1 MMAASF
7 ERAFA
12 EIAGPE
18 LDRVVYCGRQFTPA
32 TENRALADA
41 LSGLEPEWQQRLSRQ
56 LSYRAR
62 CNLHDAEEAIEDEVI
77 YLLEEVPE
85 VFHME
90 RGHWTHLL
98 FWRGR
103 YRLLKNQAAPRL
115 ASTNAL
121 ESALG
126 DVAVTVTDGTI
137 CVPISPQA
145 EENAGDGALP
155 RPGDPWGRREVI
167 SGLQRFYR
175 YYGRSP
181 RARECR
187 PLNRL
192 PTYGVIR
199 THFGGL
205 EAALL
210 ASGIVHKE
218 LGRRRRR
225 WSPVD
230 AARACRS
237 FYRHNGYWPGA
248 SDAERNRDQ
257 LPSRSVMVRCFGS
270 THGGEIRGVA
280 ESILVAAES

>member
-1 MMAASF
+1 MAASF

-18 LDRVVYCGRQFTPA
+18 LDRVVYCGRRFHRSP
-32 TENRALADA
+32 ENRALADA
-41 LSGLEPEWQQRLSRQ
+41 LSGLDHEWQQRISRQ
-56 LSYRAR
+56 LAYRAR
-62 CNLHDAEEAIEDEVI
+62 CSSHDAEEAIEDEVI
-77 YLLEEVPE
+77 YLLEEIPE

-90 RGHWTHLL
+90 RDRWMRLL

-121 ESALG
+121 EATLG
-126 DVAVTVTDGTI
+126 DSAADGTI

-145 EENAGDGALP
+145 EENAGDGPLP
-155 RPGDPWGRREVI
+155 RPGDPWERRQVI

-175 YYGRSP
+175 YYGRAP
-181 RARECR
+181 RARECC

-199 THFGGL
+199 DHFGGL

-210 ASGIVHKE
+210 ASGIVHQE

-225 WSPVD
+225 WSPVE

-280 ESILVAAES
+280 ESILLAADS

>member
-1 MMAASF
+1 MAASL

-18 LDRVVYCGRQFTPA
+18 FDRVVYCGRQFHRAP
-32 TENRALADA
+32 ENRALADA
-41 LSGLEPEWQQRLSRQ
+41 LSGLDHEWQQRLSRR
-56 LSYRAR
+56 LAYRAR
-62 CNLHDAEEAIEDEVI
+62 CSSHDAEEAIEDEVI

-85 VFHME
+85 VFHMG
-90 RGHWTHLL
+90 RDHWMHLL

-115 ASTNAL
+115 ASTNVL
-121 ESALG
+121 EAALG
-126 DVAVTVTDGTI
+126 DIAVTDRTI

-145 EENAGDGALP
+145 EEHAGDGPLP
-155 RPGDPWGRREVI
+155 RAGNPWGRRQVI

-175 YYGRSP
+175 YYGRPP
-181 RARECR
+181 RTRECR

-199 THFGGL
+199 AHFGGL

-225 WSPVD
+225 WSAVE

-237 FYRHNGYWPGA
+237 FYRQNGYWPGA

-257 LPSRSVMVRCFGS
+257 LPGRSAMIRCFGS

-280 ESILVAAES
+280 ESILFAADS

>member
-1 MMAASF
+1 MAASF

-18 LDRVVYCGRQFTPA
+18 FDRIVYGGRRFPRAPEDCTLAEALKDLDR
-32 TENRALADA
+32 
-41 LSGLEPEWQQRLSRQ
+41 EWQTRLAGWLAHRG
-56 LSYRAR
+56 R
-62 CNLHDAEEAIEDEVI
+62 CSPHDAEDAIEDEVV
-77 YLLEEVPE
+77 YLLEEQPD
-85 VFHME
+85 VFRLKRE
-90 RGHWTHLL
+90 RWLRLL

-121 ESALG
+121 EEALG
-126 DVAVTVTDGTI
+126 DGAIADGTGL
-137 CVPISPQA
+137 VPISPQA
-145 EENAGDGALP
+145 EENAGDAPLP

-175 YYGRSP
+175 YYGRP
-181 RARECR
+181 PLARECR
-187 PLNRL
+187 SFNQL
-192 PTYGVIR
+192 PRYEVIKD
-199 THFGGL
+199 HFGGL
-205 EAALL
+205 EPALL
-210 ASGIVHKE
+210 AAGIVPRE

-225 WSPVD
+225 WSAVE

-248 SDAERNRDQ
+248 SDAERHPDL
-257 LPSRSVMVRCFGS
+257 LPGRSVMLRCFGS

-280 ESILVAAES
+280 ESILRAAEV